1 MTRPALLSALLL
13 GSVALGTPATA
24 KVFFRA
30 APSPLPAAGK
40 TGIEDLVLVWPLRD
54 SSVVARLRSEGYHVW
69 LECNPKDLA
78 KAVALAD
85 RAAAAGVIIAN
96 IANSSPSPAT
106 DEIHSYAAAHKNL
119 TFRVLIAGG
128 KQPQLKGRLVVE
140 RDGVL
145 QVSSPSTQPWLDSNL
160 ATVRLAQ
167 STYPDSLPIMYD
179 FRWSASEVPPGAWH
193 PDAGDYA
200 LAIAESDAIHSDVVI
215 DLPVSL
221 QEALKAENPE
231 AWSLW
236 KSVMPYLDFAS
247 RAQAAKAQPV
257 ASLGAVVDNTQ
268 ASYEPINLL
277 ARHNLS
283 FEAVRPAGLTP
294 ARLSNWNSAVV
305 FCSLGTAAVALFQ
318 DFAAKGGI
326 VIFVNSHDKFPWHS
340 NQPFRR
346 ESHSTTYKIGAGQIV
361 ELGEPVIDPENF
373 ARDLRRLIGRERSA
387 LALWNSLTTLV
398 AGYREPARSE
408 TTLYLVNYA
417 DRPDNVQVQVKGHFR
432 KIRLEAPGEPCCL
445 SLPFVERGD
454 FTEFTIPS
462 LRIAARVR
470 LDSDGK
476 SSAAGVEEKR

>member
-1 MTRPALLSALLL
+1 MTRLAQLVAVLSGAM
-13 GSVALGTPATA
+13 ALGTPATA

-30 APSPLPAAGK
+30 APSPLPTAEK

-54 SSVVARLRSEGYHVW
+54 SSVVARFRSEGYRVW
-69 LECNPKDLA
+69 LECNPLDLA

-85 RAAAAGVIIAN
+85 RARATGVIIAN
-96 IANSSPSPAT
+96 SNQSPAT
-106 DEIHSYAAAHKNL
+106 GEIRSYAAAHKNL

-167 STYPDSLPIMYD
+167 SADPGSLPVLYD
-179 FRWSASEVPPGAWH
+179 FHWSASEVPPGAWY
-193 PDAGDYA
+193 PDAADYA
-200 LAIAESDAIHSDVVI
+200 LAIAESDAIHSDVVM

-221 QEALKAENPE
+221 QEALEAGNPE

-236 KSVMPYLDFAS
+236 KSVLPYLAFAS
-247 RAQAAKAQPV
+247 RAHAAKAEAV
-257 ASLGAVVDNTQ
+257 ASLGVVVDNTQ
-268 ASYEPINLL
+268 ASYEPVNLL
-277 ARHNLS
+277 ARHNLA
-283 FEAVRPAGLTP
+283 FEAVRPSHLTP
-294 ARLSNWNSAVV
+294 ARLRTWNSAVV
-305 FCSLGTAAVALFQ
+305 FCSLGAPSVALVQ

-340 NQPFRR
+340 DQPFRR
-346 ESHSTTYKIGAGQIV
+346 EPHSATYKIGAGQIV

-373 ARDLRRLIGRERSA
+373 ARDIRRLLGRERSA

-398 AGYREPARSE
+398 AGYREPARSA

-417 DRPDNVQVQVKGHFR
+417 DQPDNVQVQVKGRFR
-432 KIRLEAPGEPCCL
+432 RIRLEAPDEACCL

-454 FTEFTIPS
+454 FTEFTVPS
-462 LRIAARVR
+462 LRIAARVH
-470 LDSDGK
+470 LDSDGE
-476 SSAAGVEEKR
+476 SSAAR